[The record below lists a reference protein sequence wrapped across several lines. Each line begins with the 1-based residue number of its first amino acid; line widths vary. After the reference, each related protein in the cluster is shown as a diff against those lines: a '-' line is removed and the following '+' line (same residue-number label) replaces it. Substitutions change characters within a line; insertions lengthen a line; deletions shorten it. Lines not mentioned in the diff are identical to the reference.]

1 MPADPR
7 LQGVIEDL
15 TSYLEYQQ
23 EEGIIDV
30 EVPRDVIDRLTQ
42 APSAGGTA
50 AAAPTPQ
57 PEAPQSPPPVPLE
70 KPTVL
75 ATLQT
80 IADEAAACTR
90 CSLHTTRTQAVPGQ
104 GAAQPEIMFIGE
116 APGAD
121 EDAQGLAFVGK
132 AGQLLT
138 KMIEAMG
145 YARDEV
151 FIGNILK
158 CRPPGN
164 RAPLPEE
171 MDTCLPFLKQQ
182 IGVLKPKVIVAL
194 GATATK
200 GLLNVTTRISELRGQ
215 WHTFEGTPLMPT
227 FHPAYLLR
235 DASKKREVWVDLQ
248 EVLRHLGRTPP
259 ARKG

>member
-15 TSYLEYQQ
+15 ASYLEYQK
-23 EEGIIDV
+23 EEGILDV

-42 APSAGGTA
+42 PETP
-50 AAAPTPQ
+50 AAP
-57 PEAPQSPPPVPLE
+57 PPIPPE
-70 KPTVL
+70 KPTAPV
-75 ATLQT
+75 TLPT
-80 IADEAAACTR
+80 IASEIAACTR
-90 CSLHTTRTQAVPGQ
+90 CSLHATRTQTVPGQ

-182 IGVLKPKVIVAL
+182 IGMLKPKVIVAL
-194 GATATK
+194 GATATR
-200 GLLNVTTRISELRGQ
+200 GLLNVSTGISKLRGQ

-235 DASKKREVWVDLQ
+235 DPSKKREVWVDLQ